1 MAQELIALVPLGEDP
16 GLFPTSTSWLT
27 TTCNFSSRGVN
38 ALFWPPRAPGI
49 QCRTLV
55 HIWIKLLYT
64 VLVRV
69 SIPGIK
75 HHDQKQLGEEKIYFS
90 LYLHLTVHWEESQGR
105 NPEVGT
111 KPELREDHCLLVCS
125 PWLAQFAFLAPR
137 TTRLGVSPPTMG

>member
-1 MAQELIALVPLGEDP
+1 LNNASQSVSTPPPTTQLKNGRKEIGEMAQELIALVPLGEDP

-75 HHDQKQLGEEKIYFS
+75 HHDQKQLGEKS
-90 LYLHLTVHWEESQGR
+90 LFHLKTVMSARQWWHTPLIPTLGR
-105 NPEVGT
+105 Q
-111 KPELREDHCLLVCS
+111 RQAD
-125 PWLAQFAFLAPR
+125 F
-137 TTRLGVSPPTMG
+137 